1 MQGGSSFL
9 DITLGLTYI
18 HWVKSS
24 LGSSIL
30 CSKDFQEELFTLQLW
45 SQSSHCCTFTVRN
58 LNHRCFWKLRDS
70 VGMQDFFAPLNV
82 SPSLSFLNA
91 RENLLL
97 FGELRCS
104 SNKRSLWNL
113 QESYCLA
120 REASGHTDS
129 RWSKSSKME
138 RLSQLGSL
146 EKFGLSEGQ

>member
-1 MQGGSSFL
+1 MLQGFPGRTFHPAAVEPKLPLLYFHCQEFESQMFL
-9 DITLGLTYI
+9 EDI
-18 HWVKSS
+18 
-24 LGSSIL
+24 
-30 CSKDFQEELFTLQLW
+30 
-45 SQSSHCCTFTVRN
+45 
-58 LNHRCFWKLRDS
+58 KLRDS

-91 RENLLL
+91 IEILLL